1 MFFLL
6 SIKACLWY
14 HIFTK
19 NARLSVSS
27 KSYYPRIRE
36 EEGTMWEVRGPQRST
51 ERTDIQQTGF
61 FRSYIYIGI
70 NTYTLTQITMHAH
83 AYTLTHTS

>member
-1 MFFLL
+1 
-6 SIKACLWY
+6 
-14 HIFTK
+14 
-19 NARLSVSS
+19 
-27 KSYYPRIRE
+27 
-36 EEGTMWEVRGPQRST
+36 MWEVRGPQRST